1 MSMQMFKY
9 ELSFSILLDEY
20 ILNSNLIDYEKVI
33 EYIKKHNDD
42 MLRYI
47 RTKLHIR
54 DYCIWTR
61 VEDKCDAAG
70 TIVIT
75 TEERFSK
82 IELQGLYNAIDEF
95 FAEDSGIDSYVY
107 NTIIRNNIG
116 SEIDLQGYLIDTLMH
131 NDIVSLDSASGIRLI
146 DSW

>member
-1 MSMQMFKY
+1 MFKY

-20 ILNSNLIDYEKVI
+20 ILNSNLIDCEKVI

-47 RTKLHIR
+47 RMKLHIR
-54 DYCIWTR
+54 DYYIWTR

-70 TIVIT
+70 VIVIT
-75 TEERFSK
+75 TEERLSK
-82 IELQGLYNAIDEF
+82 IELQSLYNTIDEF
-95 FAEDSGIDSYVY
+95 FAEDSGINSYVY
-107 NTIIRNNIG
+107 NTIIRNNIEG
-116 SEIDLQGYLIDTLMH
+116 EIDLQGYLIGALMH
-131 NDIVSLDSASGIRLI
+131 NNIVLLDATSGIRLI